1 MIKTICV
8 FSSSSS
14 AVNSVYRDTAIDLGK
29 RLGQEGLNLIFG
41 GADVGL
47 MGIIARTA
55 QNHGAKVIG
64 VIPEPLAGKGIAYQE
79 ADELIISNNLR
90 DRKEIIESKSD
101 AFIALPGGF
110 GTLEEIMEILT
121 LKQLQF
127 HNKPIVFINTNGYY
141 DNLIA
146 QFETGYQENF
156 AKKEYKE
163 LYYFSESAENAIDY
177 IKYYTPKQLPR
188 DRKST
193 RLNSS
198 HLKLSRMPSSA

>member
-1 MIKTICV
+1 MENMIKTICV

-29 RLGQEGLNLIFG
+29 RLGPEGFDLIFG

-47 MGIIARTA
+47 MGIIARTS

-64 VIPEPLAGKGIAYQE
+64 VIPEPLVGKGIAYQE

-127 HNKPIVFINTNGYY
+127 HNKPVVFINTNSYY

-146 QFETGYQENF
+146 QFEIGYQENF

-163 LYYFSESAENAIDY
+163 LYYFSESSIT
-177 IKYYTPKQLPR
+177 IPK
-188 DRKST
+188 
-193 RLNSS
+193 
-198 HLKLSRMPSSA
+198 

>member
-1 MIKTICV
+1 MSFKKIMKSENMIKTVCV

-14 AVNSVYRDTAIDLGK
+14 AVNSVYRDTTIELGK
-29 RLGQEGLNLIFG
+29 RLGQEGFGLIFG

-47 MGIIARTA
+47 MGVIARTA
-55 QNHGAKVIG
+55 QNHGARITG
-64 VIPEPLAGKGIAYQE
+64 VIPESLMEKGIAYQE
-79 ADELIISNNLR
+79 ADELIVSKNLR

-110 GTLEEIMEILT
+110 GTLEEIIEILT

-127 HNKPIVFINTNGYY
+127 HNKPIVFINTNSYY

-163 LYYFSESAENAIDY
+163 LYYISKSADAAIDY
-177 IKYYTPKQLPR
+177 IKFYTPKQLP
-188 DRKST
+188 DKWF
-193 RLNSS
+193 
-198 HLKLSRMPSSA
+198 

>member
-1 MIKTICV
+1 MIKTVCV

-14 AVNSVYRDTAIDLGK
+14 AVNSVYRDTTIELGK
-29 RLGQEGLNLIFG
+29 RLGQEGFGLIFG

-47 MGIIARTA
+47 MGVVARTA
-55 QNHGAKVIG
+55 QNHGARVTG
-64 VIPEPLAGKGIAYQE
+64 VIPKSLVEKGIVYQE
-79 ADELIISNNLR
+79 ADELIVSNNLR

-110 GTLEEIMEILT
+110 GTLEEIIEILT
-121 LKQLQF
+121 LKQLQL
-127 HNKPIVFINTNGYY
+127 HNKPIVFINTNSYY

-163 LYYFSESAENAIDY
+163 LYYISKSADAAIDY
-177 IKYYTPKQLPR
+177 IKRYVPKQLPG
-188 DRKST
+188 KWF
-193 RLNSS
+193 
-198 HLKLSRMPSSA
+198 

>member
-14 AVNSVYRDTAIDLGK
+14 AVDSTYFDISIELGEK
-29 RLGQEGLNLIFG
+29 LGREGFDLIFG

-47 MGIIARTA
+47 MGIVARTA
-55 QNHGAKVIG
+55 QNNGAKVTG
-64 VIPEPLAGKGIAYQE
+64 VIPKSLVEKKIAYQE

-110 GTLEEIMEILT
+110 GTMEEIIEILT

-127 HNKPIVFINTNGYY
+127 HSKPIVFINTNNYY
-141 DNLIA
+141 DNLMA
-146 QFETGYQENF
+146 QFETGYRENF

-163 LYYFSESAENAIDY
+163 LYHVSRSAENAIQY
-177 IKYYTPKQLPR
+177 IKQYVPKQLPS
-188 DRKST
+188 KWF
-193 RLNSS
+193 
-198 HLKLSRMPSSA
+198 

>member
-1 MIKTICV
+1 MKSENMIKTVCV

-14 AVNSVYRDTAIDLGK
+14 AVNSVYRDTTIELGK
-29 RLGQEGLNLIFG
+29 RLGQEGFGLVFG

-47 MGIIARTA
+47 MGVIARTA
-55 QNHGAKVIG
+55 QNHGARVTG
-64 VIPEPLAGKGIAYQE
+64 VIPKSLVEKGIVYQE
-79 ADELIISNNLR
+79 ADELIVSNNLR

-110 GTLEEIMEILT
+110 GTLEEIIEILT
-121 LKQLQF
+121 LKQLQL
-127 HNKPIVFINTNGYY
+127 HNKPIVFINTNRYY

-163 LYYFSESAENAIDY
+163 LYYVSESADDAIDY
-177 IKYYTPKQLPR
+177 IKRYTPKQLPS
-188 DRKST
+188 KWF
-193 RLNSS
+193 
-198 HLKLSRMPSSA
+198 

>member
-1 MIKTICV
+1 MKSENMIKTVCV

-14 AVNSVYRDTAIDLGK
+14 AVNSVYRDTTIELGK
-29 RLGQEGLNLIFG
+29 RLGQEGFGLIFG

-47 MGIIARTA
+47 MGVIARTA
-55 QNHGAKVIG
+55 QNHGARVTG
-64 VIPEPLAGKGIAYQE
+64 VIPESLVEKGIVYQE
-79 ADELIISNNLR
+79 ADELIVSNNLR

-110 GTLEEIMEILT
+110 GTLEEIIEILT
-121 LKQLQF
+121 LKQLQL
-127 HNKPIVFINTNGYY
+127 HNKPIVFINTNRYY

-163 LYYFSESAENAIDY
+163 LYYVSESADAAIDY
-177 IKYYTPKQLPR
+177 IKRYTPKQLPS
-188 DRKST
+188 KWF
-193 RLNSS
+193 
-198 HLKLSRMPSSA
+198 

>member
-1 MIKTICV
+1 MKKMNKMENMIKTVCV

-14 AVNSVYRDTAIDLGK
+14 AVNSIYSDTAIDLGK
-29 RLGQEGLNLIFG
+29 RLGQEGFDLIFG

-47 MGIIARTA
+47 MGVIARTA
-55 QNHGAKVIG
+55 QNHGARVTG
-64 VIPEPLAGKGIAYQE
+64 VIPEPLVGKGIAYQE
-79 ADELIISNNLR
+79 ADELIVPNNLR

-110 GTLEEIMEILT
+110 GTMEEIMEILT

-156 AKKEYKE
+156 AKNEYKE
-163 LYYFSESAENAIDY
+163 LYYFSESAEAAMDY
-177 IKYYTPKQLPR
+177 IKLYTPKQLPS
-188 DRKST
+188 KWF
-193 RLNSS
+193 
-198 HLKLSRMPSSA
+198 

>member
-1 MIKTICV
+1 MNKMENMIKTVCV

-14 AVNSVYRDTAIDLGK
+14 AVNSIYSDTAIDLGK
-29 RLGQEGLNLIFG
+29 RLGQEGFDLIFG

-47 MGIIARTA
+47 MGVIARTA
-55 QNHGAKVIG
+55 QNHGARVTG
-64 VIPEPLAGKGIAYQE
+64 VIPEPLVGKGIAYQE
-79 ADELIISNNLR
+79 ADELIVPNNLR

-110 GTLEEIMEILT
+110 GTMEEIMEILT

-156 AKKEYKE
+156 AKNEYKE
-163 LYYFSESAENAIDY
+163 LYYFSESAEAAMDY
-177 IKYYTPKQLPR
+177 IKLYTPKQLPS
-188 DRKST
+188 KWF
-193 RLNSS
+193 
-198 HLKLSRMPSSA
+198 

>member
-1 MIKTICV
+1 MIKTVCV

-14 AVNSVYRDTAIDLGK
+14 AVNSLYRDTTIELGK
-29 RLGQEGLNLIFG
+29 KLGQEGFDLIFG

-47 MGIIARTA
+47 MGVIARTA
-55 QNHGAKVIG
+55 QNHGAKVTG
-64 VIPEPLAGKGIAYQE
+64 VVPKSLVEKGIAYQE

-110 GTLEEIMEILT
+110 GTLEEIMEIIT
-121 LKQLQF
+121 LKQLQL

-156 AKKEYKE
+156 AKKDLKE
-163 LYYFSESAENAIDY
+163 LYYVSKFAEDAIDY
-177 IKYYTPKQLPR
+177 IKRYTPKQLPS
-188 DRKST
+188 KWF
-193 RLNSS
+193 
-198 HLKLSRMPSSA
+198 

>member
-1 MIKTICV
+1 VKKMNKMENMIKTVCV

-14 AVNSVYRDTAIDLGK
+14 AVNSIYSDTAIDLGK
-29 RLGQEGLNLIFG
+29 RLGQEGFDLIFG

-47 MGIIARTA
+47 MGVIARTA
-55 QNHGAKVIG
+55 QNHGARVTG
-64 VIPEPLAGKGIAYQE
+64 VIPEPLVGKGIAYQE
-79 ADELIISNNLR
+79 ADELIVPNNLR

-110 GTLEEIMEILT
+110 GTMEEIMEILT

-156 AKKEYKE
+156 AKNEYKE
-163 LYYFSESAENAIDY
+163 LYYFSESAEAAMDY
-177 IKYYTPKQLPR
+177 IKLYTPKQLPS
-188 DRKST
+188 KWF
-193 RLNSS
+193 
-198 HLKLSRMPSSA
+198 